1 MANKEI
7 SELSEITNTAS
18 GDFFIVVDSQDD
30 NKIKKIAVND
40 AIKVTKNNVFERYVF
55 GRDSNSTF
63 LSGDFNVTKN
73 TTRTPNANVV
83 LNLNGFDAFHIPIHV
98 VDEIR
103 VDCFDV
109 GILGLQNHEFI
120 SFSGIGNVS
129 TSGSGG
135 TIDFRFKEVVNSGTL
150 VDVLLN
156 NAENQATPDKS
167 ATGTLTGIRVTQ
179 LTELRESGNSY
190 FNLVNTLNIDVPVG
204 PFTFTAFIDNVQS

>member
-7 SELSEITNTAS
+7 SELSAITNTAS
-18 GDFFIVVDSQDD
+18 GDFFLVVDSEDD

-40 AIKVTKNNVFERYVF
+40 AIKVTKDNIFERYIF

-73 TTRTPNANVV
+73 TTSTPNATIV
-83 LNLNGFDAFHIPIHV
+83 LNSNGFDAFHIPNN
-98 VDEIR
+98 DGNTYQ

-109 GILGLQNHEFI
+109 GILGLQDYESI
-120 SFSGIGNVS
+120 SFSGIGDVS

-135 TIDFRFKEVVNSGTL
+135 TIDFRFKEVANSGTL

-156 NAENQATPDKS
+156 NADNQATPDKS
-167 ATGTLTGIRVTQ
+167 ATGTLTGIRVKRF
-179 LTELRESGNSY
+179 TELRESGNSY

>member
-55 GRDSNSTF
+55 SRNSNSTF

-73 TTRTPNANVV
+73 TTNTPSSNIV
-83 LNLNGFDAFHIPIHV
+83 LNSNGFDAFHNP
-98 VDEIR
+98 VDADDPFE
-103 VDCFDV
+103 VDCFYV
-109 GILGLQNHEFI
+109 GLQGIEDYEFI
-120 SFSGIGNVS
+120 SFSGMGNVS

-135 TIDFRFKEVVNSGTL
+135 IIDFRFKEVVNSGAL
-150 VDVLLN
+150 LDVQLN
-156 NAENQATPDKS
+156 NSSFQVIPDQS

-179 LTELRESGNSY
+179 ITELRESGDSY
-190 FNLVNTLNIDVPVG
+190 MNLVNTLSIDVPVG
-204 PFTFTAFIDNVQS
+204 PFTFTAFIDNIQS

>member
-7 SELSEITNTAS
+7 SELSAITNTAS
-18 GDFFIVVDSQDD
+18 GDFFLVVDSEDD

-40 AIKVTKNNVFERYVF
+40 AIKVTKDNIFERYIF

-73 TTRTPNANVV
+73 TTSTPSTSIV
-83 LNLNGFDAFHIPIHV
+83 LNSNGFDAFHVPNN
-98 VDEIR
+98 DGSTYQ

-109 GILGLQNHEFI
+109 DILGLQDYEFI
-120 SFSGIGNVS
+120 SFSGIGDVS

-135 TIDFRFKEVVNSGTL
+135 TIDFRFKEVLNSGTL

-156 NAENQATPDKS
+156 NADNQATPDKS
-167 ATGTLTGIRVTQ
+167 ATGTLTGIRVTR

-204 PFTFTAFIDNVQS
+204 PFTFTAFIDNIQS